1 MANFTHMTIANLNN
15 RVGSRIREKPFPF
28 DSSAVLSVESFVE
41 MAVASVDSLALSVA
55 ASKVFSSSD
64 RLSSL
69 VI

>member
-28 DSSAVLSVESFVE
+28 DSSVVSVESFVE